1 MNNGTRYAIVKGK
14 MKTNRNPYGIDLRK
28 KVIKFLESGNSQRS
42 ASKVFDISKTTVNN
56 WYRRYKKEGNCAP
69 KKRPGAKPKID
80 NTQFVEYITKNPNA
94 TTFEIGKAFG
104 MTYGGAHYWL
114 KKLGFSYK
122 KKTLPT
128 WRQIKKSEKYISK
141 K

>member
-1 MNNGTRYAIVKGK
+1 MQT
-14 MKTNRNPYGIDLRK
+14 KTPTYGIDLRK
-28 KVIKFLESGNSQRS
+28 KVIKFLESGNSQRL

-56 WYRRYKKEGNCAP
+56 WYTRYKKEGHYTP

-80 NTQFVEYITKNPNA
+80 HVQFVDYITQNPNA
-94 TTFEIGKAFG
+94 TTFEIGKEFG

-128 WRQIKKSEKYISK
+128 WRRIKKSEKYI
-141 K
+141 